1 MIEVLALLEKES
13 DESLFAKGHYS
24 WTGRTTLGS
33 YAVSVSP
40 SHYDWAIN
48 KIKAH
53 VRALKDER

>member
-1 MIEVLALLEKES
+1 MSEGK
-13 DESLFAKGHYS
+13 
-24 WTGRTTLGS
+24 GS

-53 VRALKDER
+53 VRILKGKD